1 VAGNFLYVA
10 CVSMFP
16 LLVKEQ
22 GKLMNLGIFVG
33 FWFGVVVMYSITF
46 GEAEDEHVEEQMNN

>member
-1 VAGNFLYVA
+1 
-10 CVSMFP
+10 MFP